1 LPKASIVRRK
11 RREEVE
17 LRGRAGQED
26 PLDNPE
32 ELVRRVYAFVAYRL
46 GSGPDAED
54 VTSETFARALRYRDS
69 YQRERGEPISW
80 LIGIARRAI
89 ADSVARPREIPSA
102 EIVAGA
108 SEPEDE
114 SVQRVDLQRSVE
126 ALGPR
131 DRELIGLRYGADLT
145 ARQIGDLLG
154 MRTNAVEVALF
165 RALDRL
171 RVLLADETA
180 APRGAAVEQRYPED
194 TP

>member
-1 LPKASIVRRK
+1 MIGHR
-11 RREEVE
+11 
-17 LRGRAGQED
+17 D

-46 GSGPDAED
+46 GDGPDAED

-89 ADSVARPREIPSA
+89 ADHAARPREIPSA
-102 EIVAGA
+102 EIVSQS
-108 SEPEDE
+108 SEPEGE
-114 SVQRVDLQRSVE
+114 LVQRVDLQRAVE

-145 ARQIGDLLG
+145 ARQIGDLLE
-154 MRTNAVEVALF
+154 MRTNAVEVALV
-165 RALDRL
+165 RALARL
-171 RVLLADETA
+171 RVLMADETA
-180 APRGAAVEQRYPED
+180 APRGAGLEQSYRED
-194 TP
+194 AQ